1 MLFRSALVALALSAP
16 LAIADEPRDLT
27 PQVEALRA
35 KIDVPALAV
44 ILFDEEH
51 TLARGLVGNRST
63 QNDTPITWD
72 DRFHIGS
79 LSKAMTATVAASLVE
94 DGTIKWNATLGDLC
108 EEASKIPE
116 NYRPTR
122 LRQFLAHRSG
132 LPDDRQGRYGL
143 YAALWMRG
151 DTPFNTRHFAV
162 PTSFAQEGMADPEE
176 KMIYANT
183 GYMMAGHMLEEAAGK
198 PFEDLIRE
206 RLFEPLTM
214 THAGFGEPVEQY
226 DDAEPR
232 GHVRSGD
239 TLNPAARGPFGA
251 LPLAMNPAGGV
262 HCSPPELAS
271 FVQAHLAGLRS
282 KDGLITADSFKLLHA
297 DPEKDG
303 YALGWGID
311 SSNPNAIVSQHAGSN
326 MRWFAI
332 MAVDPANN
340 RGLIAVMNATPDDD
354 AGVNLFAEISKWFE
368 PAPAQ
373 PTINP

>member
-1 MLFRSALVALALSAP
+1 MLVRSALVAIAITAP

-27 PQVEALRA
+27 PQAEALRA

-44 ILFDEEH
+44 ILFDDEH
-51 TLARGLVGNRST
+51 TLAQGLAGVRST

-94 DGTIKWNATLGDLC
+94 DGLLTWSTTLADLC
-108 EEASKIPE
+108 PSAKAVPE
-116 NYRPTR
+116 QYQQVT
-122 LRQFLAHRSG
+122 LEQFLTHRSG
-132 LPDDRQGRYGL
+132 LPDDRHGRYAI
-143 YAALWMRG
+143 YTALWNQQGTLEGR
-151 DTPFNTRHFAV
+151 RHNAV
-162 PTSFAQEGMADPEE
+162 ITSFQLEGLTGAGARMT
-176 KMIYANT
+176 YSNS
-183 GYMMAGHMLEEAAGK
+183 GYMLAGHMLEEAAGK

-206 RLFEPLTM
+206 RLFEPLKM

-239 TLNPAARGPFGA
+239 TLNPAPRGPFGA

-271 FVQAHLAGLRS
+271 FVQAHLAGLRG
-282 KDGLITADSFKLLHA
+282 KDGLVIAESFQLLHA
-297 DPEKDG
+297 DPESDG

-340 RGLIAVMNATPDDD
+340 RGLVAVMNAVPDED
-354 AGVNLFAEISKWFE
+354 AGVNLFADIGKWFE
-368 PAPAQ
+368 AESAEPQTP
-373 PTINP
+373 